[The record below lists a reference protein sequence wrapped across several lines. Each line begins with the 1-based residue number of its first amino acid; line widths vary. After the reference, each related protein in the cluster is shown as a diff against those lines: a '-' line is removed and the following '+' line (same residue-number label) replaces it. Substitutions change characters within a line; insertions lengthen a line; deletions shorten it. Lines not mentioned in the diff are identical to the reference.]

1 LTAVKLDGVEAW
13 HADTKLN
20 LSTSPVIGSGGVVYL
35 CDGGF
40 LYAVIPPG
48 SPAPLAKSSW
58 PMFRANPRHTGRV
71 QGVP

>member
-1 LTAVKLDGVEAW
+1 M
-13 HADTKLN
+13 
-20 LSTSPVIGSGGVVYL
+20 
-35 CDGGF
+35 CDGGI

-71 QGVP
+71 QTLN